1 MYWLKSGLLAGMLS
15 LAFTSMAWSQSFGR
29 PAAAEEIR
37 LWDIDVRPDGVG
49 LPTGSGTV
57 ARGKELF
64 DASCFA
70 CHGLEGVGA
79 SRDRLVG
86 GIGSLTSNNPVKT
99 VGSYWPFA
107 TTLFDYIRRAM
118 PYSAPGSL
126 SNDDTYALS
135 AYILNLNGILP
146 ADATLDKAALL
157 KVKMPNRD
165 GFFTDPEF
173 AGLNWPL

>member
-1 MYWLKSGLLAGMLS
+1 
-15 LAFTSMAWSQSFGR
+15 
-29 PAAAEEIR
+29 
-37 LWDIDVRPDGVG
+37 
-49 LPTGSGTV
+49 
-57 ARGKELF
+57 
-64 DASCFA
+64 
-70 CHGLEGVGA
+70 
-79 SRDRLVG
+79 
-86 GIGSLTSNNPVKT
+86 
-99 VGSYWPFA
+99 
-107 TTLFDYIRRAM
+107 M